1 MLRLPCHCFRA
12 ATKSWCESS
21 LNCSSWSASFDSGV
35 ASRCAKSNG
44 KSSCRIHSVLPV
56 KTPRLTQYGS
66 LKDEH
71 RRFKRGA
78 ASIGARF
85 RGSGT
90 SYNGFSENFLVGR
103 EDFGG

>member
-1 MLRLPCHCFRA
+1 MGK
-12 ATKSWCESS
+12 TSS
-21 LNCSSWSASFDSGV
+21 
-35 ASRCAKSNG
+35 
-44 KSSCRIHSVLPV
+44 
-56 KTPRLTQYGS
+56 
-66 LKDEH
+66 EH

-103 EDFGG
+103 EDFGGRHKNSSVFGRKPAAFTTNSVGTRLNKAHQDLVG